1 MESVVFVYMK
11 THEPKDTTF
20 WQDKFRACD
29 WIKHYVY
36 MQVLLRHILGIHV
49 LTEIMIGIYLE
60 YQLSRVT
67 MIISISY
74 RIVKKD
80 RMQDIKQTIVL
91 ECSYWNINFFLTIYD
106 SSLFEILIWY
116 QFTPWTFSN
125 SYKSHYNYQGS
136 GAYF

>member
-1 MESVVFVYMK
+1 
-11 THEPKDTTF
+11 
-20 WQDKFRACD
+20 
-29 WIKHYVY
+29 

-80 RMQDIKQTIVL
+80 RMQDIKQTIVS
-91 ECSYWNINFFLTIYD
+91 EFSYLVTKHALIFF
-106 SSLFEILIWY
+106 
-116 QFTPWTFSN
+116 
-125 SYKSHYNYQGS
+125 SYYI
-136 GAYF
+136 